1 MVLVAEITE
10 CLAST
15 RFNNHHRSR
24 FRNQRSEQRLFSR
37 SAQGVATRTE
47 FEFDLAC
54 WNHPQRLAEGKAKR
68 REKGTSV
75 SLQRTLL
82 HTQGSA
88 FAPRQAA

>member
-15 RFNNHHRSR
+15 GFNNHHRSR
-24 FRNQRSEQRLFSR
+24 FRNQRASNGCFPAARRVLPL
-37 SAQGVATRTE
+37 ALK

>member
-37 SAQGVATRTE
+37 RAQGVATRTE
-47 FEFDLAC
+47 LFDLAC
-54 WNHPQRLAEGKAKR
+54 WNHPQRLAKGKAKR

-88 FAPRQAA
+88 FAPLQAA